1 MEADGIHISYYKGGT
16 VIIEQRPVMGDFCK
30 VNAVGKCNNL
40 ADKGLNGRL
49 SVEQSENR
57 DSTTVSIHSL
67 KREDEGEYRFGR
79 KELDLELLPGQ

>member
-1 MEADGIHISYYKGGT
+1 MEAYYIDISYYKGGT

-40 ADKGLNGRL
+40 ADKGLDGRL

-67 KREDEGEYRFGR
+67 KREDEGDYRFGH
-79 KELDLELLPGQ
+79 KKLELKLLQGQ